1 QPQGGMIYQSLNHL
15 KLRDCG
21 GDPSSFSNARP
32 RMKSKLMQEEN
43 QPTILYLFLNPKP
56 VRTPCTKNLSRGNIF
71 HNLGKNFAL
80 VKSLYKKT
88 FPIMGK

>member
-1 QPQGGMIYQSLNHL
+1 MTDGGYGQQPQGGMIYQSLNHL
-15 KLRDCG
+15 KLRYWG

-56 VRTPCTKNLSRGNIF
+56 VRTPCSKNLSRGNIF

-80 VKSLYKKT
+80 VK
-88 FPIMGK
+88 